1 MKCLPHIGYL
11 FSFCLRTRTHAT
23 FRHCH
28 YFQEVI
34 ELCDGDE
41 IAIAQCAYGGGGDW
55 NEQLHIENKYVEFD
69 TRIGHLAFVVL
80 YRQDC
85 NPA

>member
-1 MKCLPHIGYL
+1 MIPFLFFSPH
-11 FSFCLRTRTHAT
+11 
-23 FRHCH
+23 RHCH

-41 IAIAQCAYGGGGDW
+41 IAIAQCAYDGGGDW
-55 NEQLHIENKYVEFD
+55 NEQLHFENRYVEFD

-80 YRQDC
+80 YRQV
-85 NPA
+85 